1 VTRPVKSKIEAIKR
15 IRAINSDLISL
26 GVVDIGIFGSF
37 ARNEQS
43 GASDLDILVKFAPEA
58 HSFDNFMDLS
68 FLLEEIMGRKVDVL
82 TEESLSPFI
91 GPHILQEVE
100 HVTLIA

>member
-1 VTRPVKSKIEAIKR
+1 MTRPVKSKIEAIER
-15 IRAINSDLISL
+15 LRAKNSELIAL
-26 GVVDIGIFGSF
+26 GVIDIGIFGSF

-43 GASDLDILVKFAPEA
+43 GTSDIDFLVKFAPEA

-100 HVTLIA
+100 HVTLVA

>member
-1 VTRPVKSKIEAIKR
+1 MEKPVKNKFEALER
-15 IRAINSDLISL
+15 LRSINSQLMGL

-43 GASDLDILVKFAPEA
+43 AKSDIDILVKFAPEF

-68 FLLEEIMGRKVDVL
+68 FLLEEVLGRKVDVL

-91 GPHILQEVE
+91 GPLILQEVE
-100 HVTLIA
+100 HVTLVA